1 MGLPICTAGAY
12 CRLANGNDSG
22 WQVWGAW
29 AFALLCTAG
38 GLGMASLGLSAC
50 GGSNQAGANMQTGAH
65 AKGLDHEE
73 CSATG
78 HKVEA
83 LDTNGD
89 GKEDI
94 RRVMDSSGKVLCAVS
109 DLNHDGRPDLYEFFD
124 ASGNVRRREYCYDD
138 LGVVNAVEYYEGG
151 KLARREY
158 DTSGQNVIDT
168 WDWFD
173 PNATPDP
180 KTGRPVHPIR
190 RERATRGDG
199 IVDQWWAWD
208 GNNVTIA
215 VDHTGDGKP
224 DPESTVTL
232 GPDNSVIPQP
242 APGSAVA
249 PGAGDGGAPAP
260 ASSAPAASAAPTTPA
275 GSASDGG
282 KS

>member
-1 MGLPICTAGAY
+1 
-12 CRLANGNDSG
+12 
-22 WQVWGAW
+22 
-29 AFALLCTAG
+29 
-38 GLGMASLGLSAC
+38 
-50 GGSNQAGANMQTGAH
+50 MQTGAH

-73 CSATG
+73 CSASG

-83 LDTNGD
+83 LDTNAD

-94 RRVMDSSGKVLCAVS
+94 RRVMDGSGKVLCAVA
-109 DLNHDGRPDLYEFFD
+109 DLNHDGKPDLYEFFD
-124 ASGNVRRREYCYDD
+124 SSGNIRRREFCYDD
-138 LGVVNAVEYYEGG
+138 TGVVNAVEYYEGG

-158 DTSGQNVIDT
+158 DTGGQNIIDT

-173 PNATPDP
+173 PNAEPDP
-180 KTGRPVHPIR
+180 KTGRPAHPIR

-208 GNNVTIA
+208 GKNVTIA

-232 GPDNSVIPQP
+232 GPDNTVIPQP
-242 APGSAVA
+242 VPGSA
-249 PGAGDGGAPAP
+249 GAPAP
-260 ASSAPAASAAPTTPA
+260 AGSGDGGTASSSGSSASAPAASAAPSAPA
-275 GSASDGG
+275 SGASDGG